1 VTAYI
6 FLAIGG
12 LWLGIAILVYRV
24 GLGVYWVGMNAERVG
39 RIISSA
45 LPAILFGWIAPIAF
59 GVWLLWR
66 RKISN

>member
-12 LWLGIAILVYRV
+12 LWLGVAILVYRV
-24 GLGVYWVGMNAERVG
+24 GLGVYWVGMNAEGVG
-39 RIISSA
+39 RIVSSA
-45 LPAILFGWIAPIAF
+45 LPAILSGWIAPIAF